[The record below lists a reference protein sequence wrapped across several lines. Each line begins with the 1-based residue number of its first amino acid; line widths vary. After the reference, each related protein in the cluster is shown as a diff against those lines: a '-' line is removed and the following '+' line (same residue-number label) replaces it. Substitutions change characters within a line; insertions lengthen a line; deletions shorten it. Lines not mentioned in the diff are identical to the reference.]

1 MVTKTTPYDAADYL
15 DSPEVIEAYLEEAFA
30 SGDSVLIAVA
40 LGNVAR
46 AQGMSKI
53 ATETGLSR
61 ESLYRA
67 LSEKGNPELG
77 TVLKVL
83 GAMGVTLTPSV
94 LGSSSSPPISA
105 R

>member
-1 MVTKTTPYDAADYL
+1 MVTKTTPYDTADYL
-15 DSPEVIEAYLEEAFA
+15 DTPEVIEAYLEEAFA

-83 GAMGVTLTPSV
+83 GAIGVTL
-94 LGSSSSPPISA
+94 SPKYATVQTQPH
-105 R
+105 